1 MALNFQVFDPTF
13 QTSNFYTAI
22 AQIEKSDFLEGVYP
36 VFDWSEDYAIFLKNE
51 DSNLLREFLQKSI
64 KEYQFIWEVELEQW
78 TLLIIHPNDNS
89 KISLPILLEQAKVY
103 QDMNNILNQE

>member
-36 VFDWSEDYAIFLKNE
+36 VFD
-51 DSNLLREFLQKSI
+51 
-64 KEYQFIWEVELEQW
+64 
-78 TLLIIHPNDNS
+78 
-89 KISLPILLEQAKVY
+89 
-103 QDMNNILNQE
+103 